1 MRWGNAR
8 TRLSRGFIYQQEHV
22 RGNGG
27 QLDAQNAVNDVEED
41 VKHLQSS
48 QRRGG
53 NVRQWGIRALPRKL
67 TRSMVRTDLNL
78 VARCLAWRDDIGEA
92 KVDRAGEGS
101 SSLNLEP
108 NQRRKKSGSAHRL
121 SGQGQG
127 AGAVR
132 GKGQGGIPQGC
143 LPSL

>member
-1 MRWGNAR
+1 MR
-8 TRLSRGFIYQQEHV
+8 TY
-22 RGNGG
+22 
-27 QLDAQNAVNDVEED
+27 
-41 VKHLQSS
+41 
-48 QRRGG
+48 
-53 NVRQWGIRALPRKL
+53 
-67 TRSMVRTDLNL
+67 LNL